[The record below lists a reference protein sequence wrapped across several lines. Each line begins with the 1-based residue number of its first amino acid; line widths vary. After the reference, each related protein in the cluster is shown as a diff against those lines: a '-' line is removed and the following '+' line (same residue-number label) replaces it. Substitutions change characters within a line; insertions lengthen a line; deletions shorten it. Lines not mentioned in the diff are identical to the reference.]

1 MLVISTFFIKML
13 GSSLKRGQKISI
25 FNKFDPTQEW
35 IRFSTL
41 LEHSES
47 KKFIF
52 QIKIIKTWIQSSFLV
67 SQRRERGVLGYVTSV
82 LLYEN
87 IFFDHHL
94 KAQAS
99 IIISFK
105 LHRVSFFWEEAPN
118 FWKKGSKID
127 DFFAKIFNIFA

>member
-35 IRFSTL
+35 IRFGTL
-41 LEHSES
+41 LEHL

-52 QIKIIKTWIQSSFLV
+52 QIKIIKKWIQSSFLV
-67 SQRRERGVLGYVTSV
+67 SQRRERGVLGYVTCV

-94 KAQAS
+94 KAEAS
-99 IIISFK
+99 TIIFFK
-105 LHRVSFFWEEAPN
+105 LHRVSFFCEEAPT